1 MQARIQPEC
10 ERDKVAAE
18 KCLDLRRRKYQ
29 DAQNHVM
36 ENFDLHSSPLIIRII
51 SSRKIIWPVHIARI
65 EEKN

>member
-18 KCLDLRRRKYQ
+18 KYLDLRRRKYQ

-36 ENFDLHSSPLIIRII
+36 GNFMICARRHILLGLSVHEKLYGRFILH
-51 SSRKIIWPVHIARI
+51 A
-65 EEKN
+65 